1 MIYLNLRFDDPSPL
15 RIVRW
20 KKAYLLPSNQR
31 GFPLAVAEIHALSRK
46 ALV

>member
-31 GFPLAVAEIHALSRK
+31 GFPLPLRRYMHFPERH
-46 ALV
+46 